1 MATRIWKWPLQI
13 LNEQTLNLPIGA
25 LWLDVQ
31 MQGGEPHIWCLCDA
45 NAPLE
50 PRRLAIHGTGN
61 PMPDDPGEY
70 LATFQTGAFVWHL
83 FEVFDTPTIEQR
95 NEA

>member
-1 MATRIWKWPLQI
+1 MATRIWKWPLAM

-31 MQGGEPHIWCLCDA
+31 LQGGEPHIWCLCDA

>member
-1 MATRIWKWPLQI
+1 MATRIWKWPLEM

-31 MQGGEPHIWCLCDA
+31 LQGGEPHIWCLCDA

>member
-1 MATRIWKWPLQI
+1 MALRIWKWPLKMAA
-13 LNEQTLNLPIGA
+13 EQDLQLPKGA
-25 LWLDVQ
+25 KYLDVQ
-31 MQGGEPHIWCLCDA
+31 LQGGEPQLWCMCDT

-50 PRRLAIHGTGN
+50 SRRLMIHGTGN

-70 LATFQTGAFVWHL
+70 VATFQTGALVWHL
-83 FEVFDTPTIEQR
+83 FDVSHLPTEQR